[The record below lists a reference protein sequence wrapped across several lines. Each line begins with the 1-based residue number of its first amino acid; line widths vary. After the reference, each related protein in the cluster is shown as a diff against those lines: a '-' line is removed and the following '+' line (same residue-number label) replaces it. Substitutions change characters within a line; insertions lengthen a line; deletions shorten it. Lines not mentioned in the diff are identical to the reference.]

1 VFAYEYWGYFEKR
14 IHFCKVKYKR
24 HYIKTCH
31 IGIEIL
37 IVYCFLTCITGM
49 AFMKKSL
56 VNIVKIDS
64 IDVVLMI
71 KWAIQCVISSLKS
84 HTMRK

>member
-1 VFAYEYWGYFEKR
+1 
-14 IHFCKVKYKR
+14 
-24 HYIKTCH
+24 
-31 IGIEIL
+31 
-37 IVYCFLTCITGM
+37 M